1 MKINPAKCPQN
12 HPCPA
17 IRVCPVQAISQ
28 KGVGLP
34 VVDNEKCINCNNC
47 INFCPMGAFEKE

>member
-1 MKINPAKCPQN
+1 MHINPAKCPQN

-34 VVDNEKCINCNNC
+34 VVDNEKCINCNKC
-47 INFCPMGAFEKE
+47 ISFCPMGAFEKE